1 MFYFSIMKDIKKLL
15 GKRIKELRKERNLSQ
30 DQLSE
35 LVGID
40 SRSISHIENGDS
52 FPSKSLLEIA
62 KALNV
67 SLPDLFEFEHLKYD
81 VKYKKN
87 YIINSLDNISNADL
101 DVLFRII
108 KSMN

>member
-40 SRSISHIENGDS
+40 SRSISHIENGDT

-81 VKYKKN
+81 FKYKKN
-87 YIINSLDNISNADL
+87 YIINSLDNISEADL
-101 DVLFRII
+101 DILFRII

>member
-1 MFYFSIMKDIKKLL
+1 MKDIKKLL

>member
-1 MFYFSIMKDIKKLL
+1 MKDIKKLL
-15 GKRIKELRKERNLSQ
+15 GKRIKELRKEKNLSQ

>member
-1 MFYFSIMKDIKKLL
+1 MFYFSNMKDIKKLL
-15 GKRIKELRKERNLSQ
+15 GKRIKELRKEKNLSQ

-40 SRSISHIENGDS
+40 SRSISHIENGDT

-67 SLPDLFEFEHLKYD
+67 SLPELFEFEHLKYD
-81 VKYKKN
+81 SKYKKN
-87 YIINSLDNISNADL
+87 YIVNSLETITDSDL
-101 DVLFRII
+101 DLLFRIT
-108 KSMN
+108 KSMK